1 MFGNGWWGSYDVCS
15 WSWRRVLSGWSI
27 AGRVIPRMTLV
38 GGHRIGTFGR
48 DHDNGLAAVA
58 CACSESIFACSES
71 VCDCIYW
78 GLGGTV
84 SKMFP

>member
-1 MFGNGWWGSYDVCS
+1 M
-15 WSWRRVLSGWSI
+15 
-27 AGRVIPRMTLV
+27 IPRMTLV

-71 VCDCIYW
+71 VCVCSESIIACSESVCVCICW